1 MYINKL
7 TTLRLSN
14 MHTITTQKKPK
25 TTVAPLATFFK
36 KAAFCLMFLGVSVSA
51 YAQNGTYEKKAEEG
65 AYGII
70 SFQKQGNKVTA
81 EIFTWWN
88 STNAQTGSY
97 YGQGTLKNNMVVLH
111 SDENE
116 PGCKVTLSIVQGKI
130 KALFSKCSTDHLTD
144 SFNGL
149 YTKITDAVAGEY
161 VVTAPKAY
169 FHKTPNASS
178 KLKTYVLKG
187 DKVRLDIDRIGASK
201 QNWLYVDFTNK
212 AGKETSGFIQ
222 LSDLIRVN

>member
-1 MYINKL
+1 
-7 TTLRLSN
+7 
-14 MHTITTQKKPK
+14 MHNITTRKDFLNVENLLIKISE
-25 TTVAPLATFFK
+25 
-36 KAAFCLMFLGVSVSA
+36 KAVFCLMFLWVSGSA

-81 EIFTWWN
+81 EIFAWWN

-97 YGQGTLKNNMVVLH
+97 YGTGILKNNTAIMH
-111 SDENE
+111 SEENE

-130 KALFSKCSTDHLTD
+130 KALFNNCGTDHLTD

-149 YTKITDAVAGEY
+149 YTKITDAVAGDY
-161 VVTAPKAY
+161 IVTAPKAY
-169 FHKTPNASS
+169 FYKKPDAGS

-222 LSDLIRVN
+222 MSDLRRIN

>member
-1 MYINKL
+1 
-7 TTLRLSN
+7 
-14 MHTITTQKKPK
+14 MHIITTKKKFTVTKALLTK
-25 TTVAPLATFFK
+25 TLNKV
-36 KAAFCLMFLGVSVSA
+36 AFCLILLGVSVSA

-81 EIFTWWN
+81 EIFAWWN

-97 YGQGTLKNNMVVLH
+97 YGTGILKNNTAIMH
-111 SDENE
+111 SEENE

-130 KALFSKCSTDHLTD
+130 KALFNNCSTDHLTD

-161 VVTAPKAY
+161 IVTAPKAY
-169 FHKTPNASS
+169 FYKKADASS

-222 LSDLIRVN
+222 MSDLRRIN